1 MAPSKKS
8 KPVEESEG
16 EFSDID
22 GSNPDNSSDE
32 EVQIENDTLTWVCP
46 VVRPRATRNEFEA
59 VSGQWCTK
67 L

>member
-1 MAPSKKS
+1 MAPLKKS
-8 KPVEESEG
+8 KPAEESEG

-22 GSNPDNSSDE
+22 GSNADSSSDE

-46 VVRPRATRNEFEA
+46 IVRPRATHNEFEA
-59 VSGQWCTK
+59 VSGQWCTN